1 MNGNA
6 PVLQSVHH
14 LAAVATHIIQ
24 LEFSYH
30 KSSISWE
37 ILPELHATTER
48 NTQSCSELILDEGV
62 Y

>member
-6 PVLQSVHH
+6 LVLQSVHH

-37 ILPELHATTER
+37 ILPELDATTE
-48 NTQSCSELILDEGV
+48 
-62 Y
+62 